1 MSEQCPSQQLP
12 TYTPKSTMVS
22 MKRKKAINAGILTF
36 LAAVVLLT
44 TSGNHILT
52 AKNERVRLR
61 QARRKLSFFDPKTVM
76 HKSLHMYNAN
86 NLYAGQDTTNAPVP
100 KILHHVVLGANPPPS
115 MLKLVEWNA
124 RTLHDQYGFQTKI
137 WRDADIEQLVHNF
150 GCPRLQQ
157 SWEYAKA
164 DTTKS
169 RTARLADFARPLI
182 MYVEGGVYLDAD
194 IIPCT
199 GLEYMVD
206 TPGVVSFSMK
216 LPDDQ
221 VNGAAMSAPPRHRLM
236 GLALENFIAKGPDIG
251 TLNNL
256 GAAGPHAFA
265 EIVDLYLKEVGV
277 DTPPLSEGYNVYT
290 DPSNWSGLPRIHSFW
305 AAKLADLRFMN
316 GEGHVT
322 QTWHMHFGT
331 WIKSVPDRVRP
342 CDSDTDLVWPW
353 IDAFCRNGNGHG
365 PMDDRGGGCFGDPI

>member
-1 MSEQCPSQQLP
+1 
-12 TYTPKSTMVS
+12 
-22 MKRKKAINAGILTF
+22 MKFLTNRKKAIINAGILTF
-36 LAAVVLLT
+36 LAAIAFLTSNGIGVL
-44 TSGNHILT
+44 N
-52 AKNERVRLR
+52 AKNQAVRLR
-61 QARRKLSFFDPKTVM
+61 HLRRKLSFFDPKTVLR
-76 HKSLHMYNAN
+76 KPLHPPDDN
-86 NLYAGQDTTNAPVP
+86 NPYAGQDTANLPVP
-100 KILHHVVLGANPPPS
+100 KILHHVVLGTSPPPS

-124 RTLHDQYGFQTKI
+124 RTLRDRYGFQTKI
-137 WRDADIEQLVHNF
+137 WRDSDVEQLVLDF
-150 GCPRLQQ
+150 SCPRLRQ

-194 IIPCT
+194 IIPCS
-199 GLEYMVD
+199 GLDYMVD
-206 TPGVVSFSMK
+206 APGVVSFAMK

-236 GLALENFIAKGPDIG
+236 GMALENFIAKGPDIG

-265 EIVDLYLKEVGV
+265 EIVDSYLKQVGV
-277 DTPPLSEGYNVYT
+277 YAPPLSEGYNVYT
-290 DPSNWSGLPRIHSFW
+290 DPSNKSGLPRIGSFW

-331 WIKSVPDRVRP
+331 WIKSVPDPVRP
-342 CDSDTDLVWPW
+342 CDSDTSLVWPW
-353 IDAFCRNGNGHG
+353 IDAFCMNGHG
-365 PMDDRGGGCFGDPI
+365 RGPVGGCFGDPI